1 MVLGASWSCIAPSP
15 TRHND
20 HFEAILERNYVRPLN
35 IVRKI
40 PRFNKLHCKVF
51 FRSVSP
57 CFLTKTIGVAG
68 LLPLCTAVALAESR
82 VFARRSFTRL
92 LSEKPA
98 GVRCGA
104 DRDRAVSSLDS
115 RFSIRVVVGFTSG
128 PSPDGIW
135 SCAERTIAPH
145 RLKTPNPQLEY
156 IISAWPVHH
165 TFV

>member
-57 CFLTKTIGVAG
+57 CFLTKTIGVTG
-68 LLPLCTAVALAESR
+68 LLPVCTAVALDESR

-98 GVRCGA
+98 GVMCVILNSGHHQAPRRVNFKIFHRCHA
-104 DRDRAVSSLDS
+104 LLAANPSRESLDL
-115 RFSIRVVVGFTSG
+115 RRAITQVLNL
-128 PSPDGIW
+128 
-135 SCAERTIAPH
+135 H
-145 RLKTPNPQLEY
+145 
-156 IISAWPVHH
+156 
-165 TFV
+165 